1 LMSFAMNG
9 TNASAAT
16 ATNSSDVEWGDITC
30 CNDQQ
35 WFFIFTVSFYVAAGY
50 ILWHSI
56 LLKPFKL
63 FTVFLHELC
72 HALAAW
78 CCCGK
83 VTGIEV
89 QLNEGGLTHWS
100 IAQDR
105 MWCARHWVLPAGY
118 LGSTVWGCAILI
130 GSADAAGCQTMACL
144 VVAACI
150 VTFFYAACG
159 QNTDGE
165 RLTLMILCVIFGAWL
180 GALAAA
186 SWSDTWEHANL
197 GLEASLLLIAALNV
211 LYASYDIYDDTI
223 RRSDERSDAFQC
235 ATMYPCFFPKCV
247 GLVWFLLSL
256 AFVAASVLVF
266 MMITTYN
273 DGPPRTVD
281 SLGDEGY
288 AAFVPGPAVFLFAV
302 GLKILDVVCLSKYRA
317 QINVRFS

>member
-1 LMSFAMNG
+1 MVPARALAP
-9 TNASAAT
+9 
-16 ATNSSDVEWGDITC
+16 DC
-30 CNDQQ
+30 CALPLPD
-35 WFFIFTVSFYVAAGY
+35 
-50 ILWHSI
+50 
-56 LLKPFKL
+56 
-63 FTVFLHELC
+63 C
-72 HALAAW
+72 HAL
-78 CCCGK
+78 
-83 VTGIEV
+83 T
-89 QLNEGGLTHWS
+89 S
-100 IAQDR
+100 
-105 MWCARHWVLPAGY
+105 LP
-118 LGSTVWGCAILI
+118 
-130 GSADAAGCQTMACL
+130 L
-144 VVAACI
+144 VAPATC
-150 VTFFYAACG
+150 Y
-159 QNTDGE
+159 
-165 RLTLMILCVIFGAWL
+165 RLMILCVIFGAWL

-235 ATMYPCFFPKCV
+235 ATMCNHIRRLSSLWRLPPPAPCASAHEPTARRLRECTDPCFFPKCV